1 MPPRSARRPPFT
13 LADKETQPGHQR
25 TIDIPISRLST
36 HTPVAM
42 PVRVIHGRH
51 DGPTLF
57 VSAGVHGDEI
67 IGAEVIRRL
76 LSRVSP
82 TSIHGTLLAIPVVNV
97 FGFVTHDR
105 YLPDRR
111 DLNRSFP
118 GSANGSLAGQLAHV
132 FKREIIDRSHFGI
145 DLHSAAVHRT
155 NLPQIRVNPDSER
168 AYTLGLAFGA
178 PALIAAP
185 LREGSLRAIA
195 RSAGVDM
202 LLYEAGEALRFDEF
216 AIRTGVK
223 GILRVMVKLGMLHR
237 RAVDKAPAVSA
248 RSRSTYWVRAP
259 QGGVFRA
266 LRNAGV
272 QVREGEALGV
282 IADPF
287 GDEEVVVRAKSPGI
301 IIGMATLPVVN
312 QGDALMHIAQVQTF
326 DTADERIETLTANIL
341 ADPLLDEDEV
351 L

>member
-1 MPPRSARRPPFT
+1 MPPRPPKRPGFT
-13 LADKETQPGHQR
+13 LCDKETMAGHQR

-42 PVRVIHGRH
+42 PVRVVHGRAA
-51 DGPTLF
+51 GPTLF

-67 IGAEVIRRL
+67 IGAEIIRRL
-76 LSRVSP
+76 LARISP
-82 TSIHGTLLAIPVVNV
+82 GRIAGTLLAIPVVNV

-118 GSANGSLAGQLAHV
+118 GSAGGSLAGQLAHV
-132 FKREIIDRSHFGI
+132 FKREIIDRADFGI

-155 NLPQIRVNPDSER
+155 NLPQIRVTPDSER
-168 AYTLGLAFGA
+168 AYALGLAFGA
-178 PALIAAP
+178 PALITAP

-195 RSAGVDM
+195 RDAGVDM
-202 LLYEAGEALRFDEF
+202 LLYEAGEALRFDDF

-223 GILRVMVKLGMLHR
+223 GILRVMVELGMLPHR
-237 RAVDKAPAVSA
+237 TVDKAPALSA
-248 RSRSTYWVRAP
+248 RSNSTYWVRAP
-259 QGGVFRA
+259 QGGVFRI
-266 LRNAGV
+266 LKTAGA
-272 QVREGEALGV
+272 QIRDGEALGV

-287 GDEEVVVRAKSPGI
+287 GDDEVVVRARGAGI
-301 IIGMATLPVVN
+301 IIGQATLPVVN
-312 QGDALMHIAQVQTF
+312 QGDALLHIAQVTAF
-326 DTADERIETLTANIL
+326 DTADDRIEALTTNIL

-351 L
+351 I